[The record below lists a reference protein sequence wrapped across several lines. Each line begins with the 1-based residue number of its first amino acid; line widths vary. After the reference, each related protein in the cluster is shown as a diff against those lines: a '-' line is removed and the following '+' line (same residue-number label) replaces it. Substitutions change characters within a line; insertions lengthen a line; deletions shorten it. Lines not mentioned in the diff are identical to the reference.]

1 MTSHLLRQT
10 NNMFESTN
18 QYNIR
23 GYIIFAHRSQHGQT
37 PIKWLMVNVDI
48 KHPHQVA
55 IIDGYFSPFFRK
67 PVPKSSNIL
76 NENSVL

>member
-1 MTSHLLRQT
+1 
-10 NNMFESTN
+10 MFESTN
-18 QYNIR
+18 QYNIG

-55 IIDGYFSPFFRK
+55 IVDGYFSPFFRK
-67 PVPKSSNIL
+67 PLPKSSNIL